1 MLRAVVV
8 LVCALPLCKGQVQD
22 KPWQNR
28 SLPVEQRVALLL
40 PTLTVEQKIAQTF
53 ATHTGQ
59 DVVRQFKDTGVGA
72 AKYLSAFPGDNVTAA
87 IEQRNQMQREFLENS
102 NVPVAFINEGLHGGA
117 PGGTIFPMPVS
128 QGCSWNVSLVQSIA
142 TVIAAEARAIGV
154 DTVFAPVVNMMV
166 DPRFGRLQEGFS
178 ENPLVTSHMGRASV
192 LGLQNGAK
200 QDEYLGNVSVASLG
214 KHYTAYGAAM
224 GGLNGGPAEI
234 TKRMLFDVFLRPWKA
249 MAEAGLRSCMPSHNT
264 ALNVPC
270 HGSEYLI
277 DTVLR
282 KQFGFS
288 NGVALSDCNDIGVL
302 VDFRVAANVSHAAAI
317 ALKAGVDWDL
327 QCGTDPSQWS
337 YNQLNESLAA
347 GLISG
352 DDLDATVSRVLAHKF
367 ASGLFDNGPT
377 DPNAALALL
386 DNGAHRQ
393 LAREAAE
400 QSAVLLINKGNT
412 ALPLARDLHGLSVA
426 LLGPTASSECNCS
439 DATDSVVGSY
449 TLSGAHV
456 VTLDEALRKTSAQ
469 VQWAPGMASGG
480 GATGTGTNSDKL
492 AAAVALAKTAD
503 VSILVL
509 GDIQGGCGEWGDRDD
524 LDLQGGQLQLLE
536 AVTAVAK
543 KTIVILVHGRPQ
555 TFGPDNALLN
565 NVDALF
571 ATFRPGEE
579 FGNAMV
585 RLLTGEVVP
594 SGKLVQSWPRS
605 VGQVGSGSSP
615 WLQAVRGKWVSNHRG
630 EVDADGRYYDNY
642 VSSASQHPTP
652 LFYFGFG
659 MSYTNF
665 SYESLSI
672 EAGEDDVLWIATVK
686 VKNVG
691 AVDATE
697 VVQVRLAE
705 IRVGGCILMFIRV
718 IE

>member
-1 MLRAVVV
+1 MCVFREKRQRQDEGESLTCASKVDSQAFACRTLNVSATHIKEHHFCWFHFFSLLYSFHFFFFAFLFCSSACLVSVSVPVSRDGPLFAKLRTMLRTFLV
-8 LVCALPLCKGQVQD
+8 LVSGLAACKGNLQD

-59 DVVRQFKDTGVGA
+59 DVVRQFKHTGVGA
-72 AKYLSAFPGDNVTAA
+72 AKYLSAFPGNNVTAA
-87 IEQRNQMQREFLENS
+87 IEQRNQMQQEFLDSS
-102 NVPVAFINEGLHGGA
+102 NIPVAFINEGLHGGA

-142 TVIAAEARAIGV
+142 AVIAAEARAIGV

-200 QDEYLGNVSVASLG
+200 QDAYLGNASVASLG
-214 KHYTAYGAAM
+214 KHYAAYGAAM

-249 MAEAGLRSCMPSHNT
+249 MSEAGLRSCMPSHNT
-264 ALNVPC
+264 ALSVPC

-327 QCGTDPSQWS
+327 QCGTDPAQWS

-347 GLISG
+347 GLIG
-352 DDLDATVSRVLAHKF
+352 EDDLDATVSRVLAHKF
-367 ASGLFDNGPT
+367 ASGLFDNGPA
-377 DPNAALALL
+377 DPEAAVALL

-400 QSAVLLINKGNT
+400 QSAVLLINKGDN
-412 ALPLARDLHGLSVA
+412 ALPLPRDLSSLSVA

-439 DATDSVVGSY
+439 DAADSVVGSY

-456 VTLDEALRKTSAQ
+456 VTLDEALRNASAQ
-469 VQWAPGMASGG
+469 VQWAAGMASGG
-480 GATGTGTNSDKL
+480 GATGTGTDAEKL
-492 AAAVALAKTAD
+492 AEAVALAKTAD

-536 AVTAVAK
+536 AVAAVSK
-543 KTIVILVHGRPQ
+543 KTIAILVHGRPQ
-555 TFGPDNALLN
+555 TFGPDNAVLVRSAAAVARSELARARAR
-565 NVDALF
+565 VCQLVKVCCAACF
-571 ATFRPGEE
+571 AS
-579 FGNAMV
+579 V
-585 RLLTGEVVP
+585 LLT
-594 SGKLVQSWPRS
+594 
-605 VGQVGSGSSP
+605 
-615 WLQAVRGKWVSNHRG
+615 
-630 EVDADGRYYDNY
+630 
-642 VSSASQHPTP
+642 
-652 LFYFGFG
+652 
-659 MSYTNF
+659 
-665 SYESLSI
+665 
-672 EAGEDDVLWIATVK
+672 
-686 VKNVG
+686 VG
-691 AVDATE
+691 ACWCFCFGAVLE
-697 VVQVRLAE
+697 QR
-705 IRVGGCILMFIRV
+705 
-718 IE
+718 